1 MNREQYMERLRH
13 RLKRL
18 PKEDYERAV
27 AYFTEYF
34 EEAGPEREAQA
45 IEDLGS
51 PELAADQIIRDFAV
65 ENADR
70 PAQSVKRS
78 FSALWIGILAV
89 FAAPVALPLALA
101 FGIVFLAMVLV
112 AAALIFSVF
121 LTAAAL
127 TVSALPCIFVSIWLL
142 FTSFADGLATL
153 GFGLLLLGIGIFM
166 AMLSILVTRWS
177 LHGITRLFGS
187 IAKGG
192 RHYEK

>member
-1 MNREQYMERLRH
+1 MNRETYMERLRR

-18 PKEDYERAV
+18 PREDYDRAV

-65 ENADR
+65 ENAGE
-70 PAQSVKRS
+70 PAKGVRRS

-101 FGIVFLAMVLV
+101 FGVVILAMVLV
-112 AAALIFSVF
+112 AVALLASLF
-121 LTAAAL
+121 LIAVCVAVA
-127 TVSALPCIFVSIWLL
+127 ALPCIFGGIWIM
-142 FTSFADGLATL
+142 FTAFADGLATVGL
-153 GFGLLLLGIGIFM
+153 GLVLLGCGVLFTL
-166 AMLSILVTRWS
+166 LSVFLGKWC
-177 LHGITRLFGS
+177 LHGMTRLFGT
-187 IAKGG
+187 IVKGG

>member
-34 EEAGPEREAQA
+34 EEAGAEREAQA

-65 ENADR
+65 ENAAEPVRD
-70 PAQSVKRS
+70 VKKG

-101 FGIVFLAMVLV
+101 FGAVLLAFVLE
-112 AAALIFSVF
+112 
-121 LTAAAL
+121 
-127 TVSALPCIFVSIWLL
+127 
-142 FTSFADGLATL
+142 
-153 GFGLLLLGIGIFM
+153 IGR
-166 AMLSILVTRWS
+166 AHV
-177 LHGITRLFGS
+177 
-187 IAKGG
+187 
-192 RHYEK
+192 

>member
-1 MNREQYMERLRH
+1 MNREEYMKRLQH

-18 PKEDYERAV
+18 PKEDYNRAI

-65 ENADR
+65 ENAAG
-70 PAQSVKRS
+70 PAKDVKKG

-101 FGIVFLAMVLV
+101 FGAVILALVLV
-112 AAALIFSVF
+112 VIALICSVF
-121 LTAAAL
+121 LIAVSL
-127 TVSALPCIFVSIWLL
+127 VLSALPCVLVSFWLL
-142 FTSFADGLATL
+142 FTSFTDGLSTM
-153 GFGLLLLGIGIFM
+153 GFGLILLGAGILMTM
-166 AMLSILVTRWS
+166 ASLFFTRWC
-177 LHGITRLFGS
+177 LHGMTLLFGS
-187 IAKGG
+187 IVKGG
-192 RHYEK
+192 RRYEK

>member
-1 MNREQYMERLRH
+1 MNREEYIKRLRH

-18 PKEDYERAV
+18 PKEDYDRAI

-34 EEAGPEREAQA
+34 EDAGPQREAQA
-45 IEDLGS
+45 IDDLGS

-65 ENADR
+65 ENASE

-89 FAAPVALPLALA
+89 FAAPIALPLALA
-101 FGIVFLAMVLV
+101 FGAVLLAMILV

-121 LTAAAL
+121 LIAVSL
-127 TVSALPCIFVSIWLL
+127 VLSALPCILVSVWLL
-142 FTSFADGLATL
+142 FSSFADGLATL
-153 GFGLLLLGIGIFM
+153 GFGLLSLGVGILM
-166 AMLSILVTRWS
+166 TMLSLFITRWC
-177 LHGITRLFGS
+177 LHGMTRLFGS

>member
-1 MNREQYMERLRH
+1 MNREQYMERLQH

-18 PKEDYERAV
+18 PKTDYERAV

-34 EEAGPEREAQA
+34 EEAGAEREAQA

-65 ENADR
+65 ENAAEPVRD
-70 PAQSVKRS
+70 VKKG

-101 FGIVFLAMVLV
+101 FGAVLLAFVLV
-112 AAALIFSVF
+112 VIALLFSVF
-121 LTAAAL
+121 LIA
-127 TVSALPCIFVSIWLL
+127 VSVTISAIPCVLVSFWLL

-153 GFGLLLLGIGIFM
+153 GCGLILLGAGILM
-166 AMLSILVTRWS
+166 TLLSFFFTRWG
-177 LHGITRLFGS
+177 LHGMTCLFGS
-187 IAKGG
+187 IVKGG
-192 RHYEK
+192 ARYEK

>member
-18 PKEDYERAV
+18 PKEDFDRAV

-34 EEAGPEREAQA
+34 EEAGPELEAQA

-51 PELAADQIIRDFAV
+51 PELAADQIIREFAV
-65 ENADR
+65 ENADK

-101 FGIVFLAMVLV
+101 FGIVFLAMILV
-112 AAALIFSVF
+112 AVSLIFSVF
-121 LTAAAL
+121 LIAVAL
-127 TVSALPCIFVSIWLL
+127 TISALPCIFVSIWLI
-142 FTSFADGLATL
+142 FSSFADGLATL
-153 GFGLLLLGIGIFM
+153 GFGLILLGIGILM
-166 AMLSILVTRWS
+166 TMLSILVTKWC
-177 LHGITRLFGS
+177 LHGATRLFGS

>member
-65 ENADR
+65 ENAAEPVRD
-70 PAQSVKRS
+70 VKRAS
-78 FSALWIGILAV
+78 
-89 FAAPVALPLALA
+89 P
-101 FGIVFLAMVLV
+101 
-112 AAALIFSVF
+112 
-121 LTAAAL
+121 
-127 TVSALPCIFVSIWLL
+127 PCGS
-142 FTSFADGLATL
+142 
-153 GFGLLLLGIGIFM
+153 GFWP
-166 AMLSILVTRWS
+166 SSPHPSPCR
-177 LHGITRLFGS
+177 
-187 IAKGG
+187 
-192 RHYEK
+192 

>member
-89 FAAPVALPLALA
+89 FAAPIALPLALA

-121 LTAAAL
+121 LTAATL

-166 AMLSILVTRWS
+166 VMLSILVTRWS

>member
-34 EEAGPEREAQA
+34 EEAGPEREEQA

-65 ENADR
+65 ENAAEPVRD
-70 PAQSVKRS
+70 VKKG

-101 FGIVFLAMVLV
+101 FGAVLLAFVLV
-112 AAALIFSVF
+112 VIALLFSVF
-121 LTAAAL
+121 LIA
-127 TVSALPCIFVSIWLL
+127 VSVTISAVPCVLVSFWLL

-153 GFGLLLLGIGIFM
+153 GCGLILLGAGILM
-166 AMLSILVTRWS
+166 TLSSFFFTRWG
-177 LHGITRLFGS
+177 LHGMTRLFGS
-187 IAKGG
+187 IVKGG
-192 RHYEK
+192 ARYEK